1 MEGLHDG
8 VSQDMAGPVVE
19 CRGEELV
26 GRYLLVFL
34 LGLQAVP

>member
-1 MEGLHDG
+1 MEGLHDR

-26 GRYLLVFL
+26 GCHLLVFL
-34 LGLQAVP
+34 LGLQDVS